1 MSVNKA
7 ILIGNVGRA
16 PNVRYVEQGVPVA
29 NFTLATTESA
39 YTTQNGT
46 QVPERTEWHN
56 IVAWR
61 RPGEYAEKYI
71 HKGDRIYVE
80 GPIRTRSYDDR
91 NGVTRYVTEIWADR
105 LELLSSSRNFQPT
118 QGTDAQPANEV
129 APF

>member
-7 ILIGNVGRA
+7 ILIGNVGRD

-29 NFTLATTESA
+29 SFPLATTDAA
-39 YTTQNGT
+39 YTTQSGT

-71 HKGDRIYVE
+71 HKGDKIYVE

-105 LELLSSSRNFQPT
+105 LELLSSPRNPQSV
-118 QGTDAQPANEV
+118 QGTDAQPASE
-129 APF
+129 AISF